1 MAGLGPGTIVDS
13 RYKLVSRLGSGGMAD
28 VFLAEDE
35 QLGRNVALKLL
46 YQRFAEDPGFVERF
60 RREAQAAAGLQHP
73 NVVSVYDRGSYDG
86 TYYIAMEYLPGR
98 SLKQLI
104 RAEAPLDPIRAIDIA
119 LQILKAARFAHRR
132 GVIHRDLKPHNV
144 IVDESDHAK
153 VTDFGIAR
161 AGASDMTETG
171 SIMGTAQYLSP
182 EQAQGHAVS
191 AASDLYS
198 IGVVL
203 YEMLTGRVPF
213 DADSAVSIALKHVSE
228 APPPMTVFNPAVPAE
243 LEQIV
248 MWALNKNPV
257 DRPANADQ
265 FISALEQARTSIQSG
280 ERGQRTASMAA
291 LAGVAAGR
299 YAAAAAGGSGVAAA
313 APPTGTNTYDG
324 SDTGSVPPI
333 DDEPPRGRRWWPW
346 IVALLV
352 LLLAGGGV
360 AAYLILRPEKVV
372 VPGVV
377 NEDLNTARTQL
388 QNAGFT
394 VGSPI
399 QVTGTQKAG
408 TVIAQDPQGGT
419 KAKDGSSVS
428 LTVSS
433 GPGSVAVPTVVG
445 ETQAQAKSSIEIANL
460 TVGKVVHESN
470 TQFASGRVIETSPS
484 AGTSVTVG
492 SPVTLIVSTGPPS
505 VQVPDVT
512 SEDVGQAKATLQSR
526 GFNVTT
532 TSQVSSTATAN
543 TVLGQDPVG
552 GKSVPSGSTVTL
564 VVAKAPATVAVP
576 NVVGK
581 TTGAANAALGA
592 AGFPATQQPQTVTD
606 KTQNGIVLSQ
616 NPAASTQ
623 AKKGIVVTIVV
634 GKYVAP
640 TTPTTTTTTTTPTTT
655 TGTTGT
661 TGTTSTPKKKKK

>member
-1 MAGLGPGTIVDS
+1 MAGLGQGTIVDD
-13 RYKLVSRLGSGGMAD
+13 RYKILSRLGAGGMAD

-104 RAEAPLDPIRAIDIA
+104 RQEAPLDPIRAIDIT

-144 IVDESDHAK
+144 IVDDADNAK

-191 AASDLYS
+191 AGSDLYS

-213 DADSAVSIALKHVSE
+213 DAESAVTIALKHVSE
-228 APPPMTVFNPAVPAE
+228 APPPMTVFNPDIPPE

-265 FISALEQARTSIQSG
+265 FITALEQARVSVQSG
-280 ERGQRTASMAA
+280 ERGQRTASIAA

-299 YAAAAAGGSGVAAA
+299 YAAAAAPVSTPPA
-313 APPTGTNTYDG
+313 APPPRGTGTFDAVDG
-324 SDTGSVPPI
+324 GTDPLLEEDPPH
-333 DDEPPRGRRWWPW
+333 RRPLWPW
-346 IVALLV
+346 LVALLV

-360 AAYLILRPEKVV
+360 AAYLVLRPVKQV

-377 NEDLNTARTQL
+377 GEPFTTAQAQL

-394 VGSPI
+394 VSQI
-399 QVTGTQKAG
+399 NVTNSKVAG
-408 TVIAQDPQGGT
+408 TVIGQNPLSGA
-419 KAKDGSSVS
+419 KAKQGSNVS

-433 GPGSVAVPTVVG
+433 GPGNTTVPTVVG
-445 ETQAQAKSSIEIANL
+445 ETLQQAKSSIEIANL
-460 TVGKVVHESN
+460 KVGKVVHQTS
-470 TQFASGRVIETSPS
+470 TQYASGQVIATSPD
-484 AGTSVTVG
+484 AGATPPVGTAVTIFL
-492 SPVTLIVSTGPPS
+492 SKGPPP

-512 SEDVGQAKATLQSR
+512 TEDAGTAKATLQGR

-532 TSQVSSTATAN
+532 TSQVTTTAAPN
-543 TVLGQDPVG
+543 TVLSQSPVG
-552 GKSVPSGSTVTL
+552 GKSAASGSTVNL
-564 VVAKAPATVAVP
+564 VVAKAPPTVAVP
-576 NVVGK
+576 NVVGQ
-581 TTGAANAALGA
+581 TPGAAKAALGA
-592 AGFPATQQPQTVTD
+592 AGFPATVQQQPVTD
-606 KTQNGIVLSQ
+606 QAQNNLVQSQ

-623 AKKGIVVTIVV
+623 AKKGTPITIVV
-634 GKYVAP
+634 GKYTATPTTTTSTTTP
-640 TTPTTTTTTTTPTTT
+640 TTPTTP
-655 TGTTGT
+655 
-661 TGTTSTPKKKKK
+661 TGTTSAPKKKK